1 MIPYKKIAANLRTTI
16 TRFPEPILSAVLA
29 FLFLIISVH
38 YVKDN
43 SILKRE
49 FIFAKL
55 TLEGISGISLF
66 FSFNLFAFAKKIS
79 TPTRLG
85 FILLGFSVLGLHFY
99 SITPGMFDAESIFIS
114 RYLIFVVCFH
124 LLVSFVPF
132 SNAAQVGIFWRYN
145 FYLLRNFLQ
154 SILFSISLFIGFS
167 SALWAIGHLFG
178 FHFSENYYVDI
189 AAFIFLVFN
198 TIYFAMS
205 IPENFAYFKEEKPF
219 HQGIRIF
226 VQYILL
232 PIIAIYM
239 FILYA
244 YMFKM
249 LLTHHIPNGWVCIP
263 ILIFAGIGTLAYLL
277 IYPIRNDPQ
286 HRMVFLFSKYFF
298 YILLPLLSLLFI
310 AIIKR
315 ILPYGVTEDRYL
327 VIVLGL
333 WLLIMSV
340 YIILSKRDNII
351 VAPISL
357 FLLLAVSAIG
367 PWGMFQ
373 LSVQNQFS
381 RLERSLKRNHLLVN
395 NKLQALHAKQKISS
409 NEAASIRSILWYLNK
424 RGEIGRIHS
433 WLNEKDQLKLKKA
446 IEGNDMHLIHVLFGS
461 GISEGNSSDDY
472 QYYLQADRRMLV
484 NRPLAISGFQH
495 LVEFETISSVD
506 YDSYLKL
513 DSNQVVCVT
522 DRQRLYFIHHQDTI
536 LECSIKS
543 RIEQLLHQ
551 QWLKDSIELKSAAL
565 QSSIQLMNQG
575 IRVIDFPA
583 DSMRQVEKNY
593 RLYFQSVELRQQ
605 DSIYLIDRMNG
616 WLLY

>member
-1 MIPYKKIAANLRTTI
+1 MIPFKKIAANLRTTL
-16 TRFPEPILSAVLA
+16 TRFPEPIMAAVLA
-29 FLFLIISVH
+29 FIFLIISIH
-38 YVKDN
+38 FVKDN

-66 FSFNLFAFAKKIS
+66 FSFNLLAFAKKIT

-85 FILLGFSVLGLHFY
+85 LILLGFSVLGLHFY
-99 SITPGMFDAESIFIS
+99 SITPSMFDAESIFIS

-145 FYLLRNFLQ
+145 FYLLRSFLQ
-154 SILFSISLFIGFS
+154 SVLFSISLFIGFS

-189 AAFIFLVFN
+189 ATFIFLVFN
-198 TIYFAMS
+198 TIYFAMG
-205 IPENFAYFKEEKPF
+205 IPESFAYFKEEKPF
-219 HQGIRIF
+219 YQGIRIF

-277 IYPIRNDPQ
+277 IYPIRNDAQ
-286 HRMVFLFSKYFF
+286 HRIVFLFSKYFF

-315 ILPYGVTEDRYL
+315 ILPYGITEDRYL
-327 VIVLGL
+327 VVILGL
-333 WLLIMSV
+333 WLLIISV

-351 VAPISL
+351 VVPISL

-373 LSVQNQFS
+373 LSIQNQFN

-395 NKLQALHAKQKISS
+395 NKLRALGEKQKIEQA
-409 NEAASIRSILWYLNK
+409 EAASIRSILWYLNK
-424 RGEIGRIHS
+424 RGEIRRIHS
-433 WLNEKDQLKLKKA
+433 WLSENDQVKLKKA

-461 GISEGNSSDDY
+461 GIAEGTISDDF
-472 QYYLQADRRMLV
+472 QYILQADRRIMV
-484 NRPLAISGFQH
+484 NRPFAVEGFRH
-495 LVEFETISSVD
+495 LLEFETITAND
-506 YDSYLKL
+506 YQSYLKQ
-513 DSNQVVCVT
+513 DSNEIVCVANQQT
-522 DRQRLYFIHHQDTI
+522 LYFIQHQDTI
-536 LECSIKS
+536 LQCSITS
-543 RIEQLLHQ
+543 RVDELLHQ
-551 QWLKDSIELKSAAL
+551 QWLKDSIELKSTAL

-575 IRVIDFPA
+575 VRVIDFIA
-583 DSMRQVEKNY
+583 DSMQLKDKKFN
-593 RLYFQSVELRQQ
+593 LYFQSVELRQQ
-605 DSIYLIDRMNG
+605 DSTYLIDRMNG